1 MKRVFPSEENLPQR
15 KNNYFQFELT
25 ANRTIKI
32 TPEEKHF
39 FAEDA
44 YFEHAQNNEIIRMAS
59 GHAHDTICDV
69 FPSPVCSGAHP
80 TKSKLSTRN

>member
-1 MKRVFPSEENLPQR
+1 MDEVPRRKRDKGRNIAPRDSSDV
-15 KNNYFQFELT
+15 
-25 ANRTIKI
+25 NRDILVTEM
-32 TPEEKHF
+32 TYHVV

-80 TKSKLSTRN
+80 TKSQLVTRN

>member
-44 YFEHAQNNEIIRMAS
+44 YFEHAQNNEIIRM
-59 GHAHDTICDV
+59 
-69 FPSPVCSGAHP
+69 VCRSCA
-80 TKSKLSTRN
+80 